1 MRCNRPPS
9 AEGPTPLAQAQAARG
24 AADNLPVNRSVP
36 LVTAGPGTGT
46 DPRRRALL
54 ALAGAALAAPAPLLA
69 QTATRRPPAAAAPSY
84 AGHPGALAFA
94 EGVAERHGLAPD
106 WTRAA
111 LAQARRSAAV
121 QRLIAPPPPGS
132 SRDWTA
138 YRARFVEPLRVQA
151 GVAFWAAYERWFD
164 LAQQRFGVPAALVAG
179 IIGVETFYG
188 RFTGQHRV
196 LDALATLA
204 FDFPPEG
211 RDRSAYFRDE
221 LEAFL
226 LWCHAEGRAPGET
239 MGSFAG
245 AMGLPQFMPSNIGR
259 HGVDFDGDGRLD
271 LLGSPADAV
280 GSVARYLA
288 DHGWRPGL
296 PTHYGVAAPVDSADR
311 AHLLLPS
318 IRPTFSAAEMAAR
331 GALLAPPGDRH
342 DGPLALVELQ
352 NGERASS
359 FVAGTENFW
368 VVTRYNRSSYY
379 ALAVIDLGAAVEAA
393 RAGRR

>member
-1 MRCNRPPS
+1 VGHDHSALPGQRADDARPAS
-9 AEGPTPLAQAQAARG
+9 APRRHWLRAAAGLG
-24 AADNLPVNRSVP
+24 AAAAATL
-36 LVTAGPGTGT
+36 AAPGWTWAQGAA
-46 DPRRRALL
+46 PGGARRAPPAPTYARHPAAL
-54 ALAGAALAAPAPLLA
+54 ALADAL
-69 QTATRRPPAAAAPSY
+69 T
-84 AGHPGALAFA
+84 
-94 EGVAERHGLAPD
+94 ERHGLPAGWVRD
-106 WTRAA
+106 A
-111 LAQARRSAAV
+111 LAQARLSTAV

-132 SRDWTA
+132 SRNWAA
-138 YRARFVEPLRVQA
+138 YRARFVEPRRVQA
-151 GVAFWAAYERWFD
+151 GVDFWLAHERWFER
-164 LAQQRFGVPAALVAG
+164 AQMRFGVPAALVAG

-204 FDFPPEG
+204 FDFPPSG

-226 LWCHAEGRAPGET
+226 LWCHAEGRPPAEP

-259 HGVDFDGDGRLD
+259 HGLDFDGDGHID
-271 LLGSPADAV
+271 LLGSPADAI

-288 DHGWRPGL
+288 DHDWRPGM
-296 PTHYGVAAPVDSADR
+296 PTHFGVAAPVDSADR
-311 AHLLLPS
+311 AHLLAPD
-318 IRPTFSAAEMAAR
+318 IRPTFTAAEMAAR
-331 GALLAPPGDRH
+331 GAVLEPPGDRH
-342 DGPLALVELQ
+342 EGPLALVELQ

-368 VVTRYNRSSYY
+368 TVTRYNRSSYY

-393 RAGRR
+393 RGALR

>member
-1 MRCNRPPS
+1 MPS
-9 AEGPTPLAQAQAARG
+9 HATGRAPTYP
-24 AADNLPVNRSVP
+24 
-36 LVTAGPGTGT
+36 T
-46 DPRRRALL
+46 DTPRRALL
-54 ALAGAALAAPAPLLA
+54 ALAAATLAAPGSVWA
-69 QTATRRPPAAAAPSY
+69 QAATRRPPPGPAY
-84 AGHPGALAFA
+84 AGHGAALAFA
-94 EGVAERHGLAPD
+94 QQVAERHGLPAG
-106 WTRAA
+106 WVRAA
-111 LAQARRSAAV
+111 VGQARRSAAV
-121 QRLIAPPPPGS
+121 QRLMAPPPPGS
-132 SRDWTA
+132 ARDWTA
-138 YRARFVEPLRVQA
+138 YRARFVEPRRIQA
-151 GVAFWAAYERWFD
+151 GVDFWAAHERWFER
-164 LAQQRFGVPAALVAG
+164 AQQRFGVPAALMAG

-226 LWCHAEGRAPGET
+226 LWCHAEGRAPT
-239 MGSFAG
+239 DLMGSFAG

-259 HGVDFDGDGRLD
+259 HGLDFDGDGRID
-271 LLGSPADAV
+271 LLDSPADAI

-288 DHGWRPGL
+288 DHGWQPGM
-296 PTHYGVAAPVDSADR
+296 PTHYGVAAPVDTADR
-311 AHLLLPS
+311 AHLLVPD

-342 DGPLALVELQ
+342 EGPLALVELQ

-359 FVAGTENFW
+359 YVAGTENFW

-393 RAGRR
+393 RAGRG